1 MLLTRRTNVLFSE
14 EDYLMLSEL
23 TKVYNKTIGEL
34 VRHAV
39 KKTYKPKK
47 HANMNT
53 ELIKKIKKG
62 WKFLR
67 NPEIPVDYKALVEYG
82 RKY

>member
-14 EDYLMLSEL
+14 EDYQTL
-23 TKVYNKTIGEL
+23 TKRAKESKKTIGEL

-39 KKTYKPKK
+39 KKTYRSTKK
-47 HANMNT
+47 VNHNQ
-53 ELIKKIKKG
+53 ELIKRIKKG
-62 WKFLR
+62 WKFLK
-67 NPEIPVDYKALVEYG
+67 NPEIPIDYKALIEDG